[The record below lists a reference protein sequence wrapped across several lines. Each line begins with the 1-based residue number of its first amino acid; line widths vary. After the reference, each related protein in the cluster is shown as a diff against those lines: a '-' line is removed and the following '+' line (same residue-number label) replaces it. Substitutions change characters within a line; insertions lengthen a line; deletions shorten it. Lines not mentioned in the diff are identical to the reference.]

1 MTGTDRLDNPFDN
14 FNAVSPLRDA
24 KEREERERRE
34 RERQAILEQRE
45 ARRKSMA
52 NRRVSFAPEATLHTW
67 NVVELNEDSTSSS
80 VSNSTRRASSTG
92 STRGVRDSP
101 SSAGSEED
109 SDTAFS
115 PVRYG
120 AQDMSSSPFSG
131 SSVDDSETQSP
142 ARESGN
148 DAGSDM
154 DTDLD
159 GESTAMSLDDV
170 TARTTGSNASDGNS
184 TDSST
189 RLNRALEQ
197 AARHAGTRGID
208 FDENGEAP
216 MEIADQEI
224 TGAFKPWITKGQRI
238 NFDMEDISALHDQE
252 NINPV
257 QSPSKRNSISGRSDH
272 EDDEFNEDEELSM
285 DITNAVGRILANR
298 ANAATDRRTSTSEQS
313 VYDEKTMELTN
324 VVGGI
329 AAVGSPAKSDA
340 GTSEVNENEEMT
352 MEFTSVVG
360 RGVLSNHPSAAPS
373 NDANNGKDGDK
384 QQKGRNFSEWATDDD
399 DGDVMDMEITGAVG
413 GILSPIA
420 ERTEESQDEH
430 TAGMDFTTA
439 MGRILPPTSN
449 KRGTQLEDPG
459 SDAAQSMSSPFRE
472 NVSPS
477 PSRPTT
483 SPRTAAVA
491 SETGS
496 PSLAEVRTQRPER
509 ISGVQSP
516 AVRLTPS
523 RRTTQE
529 KPVTPSKQVTP
540 RRSRPATPSKTPPS
554 NNAALKSA
562 SPRSIRQKS
571 QASPN
576 KDQTPRRRSLFE
588 TDAQTGQLTPTVFF
602 PRARRPSGL
611 GVDKEG
617 LGSPKVAAILDRRRS
632 IGEDAN
638 EFVPQ
643 EQPLRQLRFDDPLK
657 LQEEVDRERQ
667 EEENRQGRHVVSG
680 NNDQDTTSNLRELI
694 SSLTPKKK
702 KVGNRK
708 SLHVGTAKGILG
720 KRPVE
725 LDQSDDD
732 DDEPKRLR
740 GRPASPVKNVKLPA
754 PPSVDETVGRRN
766 AVSKPDLSPGKMGS
780 LSPRRNLVAQQ
791 TSPSKSIE
799 PPSGTP
805 AEAPRDEEMEEGES
819 DWEPITLQDFLNMTN
834 IHFME
839 LDTTKRRHTTA
850 PGADQN
856 SKRSSQTSSGEISLE
871 DCVAAGLCTVP
882 VFELY
887 QHVSVE
893 TTLNM
898 NCC

>member
-1 MTGTDRLDNPFDN
+1 
-14 FNAVSPLRDA
+14 
-24 KEREERERRE
+24 
-34 RERQAILEQRE
+34 
-45 ARRKSMA
+45 MA

-80 VSNSTRRASSTG
+80 AANSTRRASSLA
-92 STRGVRDSP
+92 RDSP

-109 SDTAFS
+109 SDASFS

-142 ARESGN
+142 SRESGN

-154 DTDLD
+154 DTDFD
-159 GESTAMSLDDV
+159 GESTSMSLDDV
-170 TARTTGSNASDGNS
+170 TTRTSKTNASGGDS
-184 TDSST
+184 TDSSA
-189 RLNRALEQ
+189 RLNRALEE
-197 AARHAGTRGID
+197 ASRHAGTRNINY
-208 FDENGEAP
+208 DENGEAS

-224 TGAFKPWITKGQRI
+224 TGAFKPWIAKGQRI
-238 NFDMEDISALHDQE
+238 SFDMEDISALHDQE
-252 NINPV
+252 NVNSV
-257 QSPSKRNSISGRSDH
+257 QSPRRRSSISGKSDN

-285 DITNAVGRILANR
+285 DITNAVGRILASR
-298 ANAATDRRTSTSEQS
+298 VNAAANRRKSTSEQS
-313 VYDEKTMELTN
+313 VYGEKTMELTN

-340 GTSEVNENEEMT
+340 GTSEINENEEMT

-360 RGVLSNHPSAAPS
+360 RGVLSSQSSAAPS
-373 NDANNGKDGDK
+373 NDANNEKDGDK
-384 QQKGRNFSEWATDDD
+384 QQKGRNFSEWATDND
-399 DGDVMDMEITGAVG
+399 DGEGMDMEITGAVG
-413 GILSPIA
+413 RILSPIT
-420 ERTEESQDEH
+420 ERTEESQDDH

-439 MGRILPPTSN
+439 MGRILPPASS
-449 KRGTQLEDPG
+449 KQGMPLADPG

-477 PSRPTT
+477 PPRPTA

-496 PSLAEVRTQRPER
+496 PSLAEVRIQRAER
-509 ISGVQSP
+509 ISSAQSP
-516 AVRLTPS
+516 AIRLTPS
-523 RRTTQE
+523 RRTTPE
-529 KPVTPSKQVTP
+529 KPVTPSKQMTP
-540 RRSRPATPSKTPPS
+540 RRSRPTTPSKTPPS
-554 NNAALKSA
+554 NKAAQKSA
-562 SPRSIRQKS
+562 SPRSLRQKNQTS
-571 QASPN
+571 SN

-588 TDAQTGQLTPTVFF
+588 TDAQTGQLTPTVVF
-602 PRARRPSGL
+602 PRSRRPSGL

-643 EQPLRQLRFDDPLK
+643 EQPLRQLRFEDPLK

-667 EEENRQGRHVVSG
+667 EEEIRESGRNLSVS
-680 NNDQDTTSNLRELI
+680 NDQDSTSNLRELI

-725 LDQSDDD
+725 LDQSGEDDD
-732 DDEPKRLR
+732 TPKRLR

-766 AVSKPDLSPGKMGS
+766 AVLSPGKMGS
-780 LSPRRNLVAQQ
+780 LSPRRNPVTQQ
-791 TSPSKSIE
+791 TSPSKSVE
-799 PPSGTP
+799 PPSATP
-805 AEAPRDEEMEEGES
+805 PEAPREEEMEEGEP

-882 VFELY
+882 MLELY
-887 QHVSVE
+887 QHVSDESILHV
-893 TTLNM
+893 NV
-898 NCC
+898 C